1 MSAPEIYHYLQGTT
15 THYPCQQLTELSQQ
29 AGQVGD
35 KQGMQGSRRAHSKH
49 EQLQK
54 YRPG

>member
-1 MSAPEIYHYLQGTT
+1 MSAPKIYHYLQGTT

-54 YRPG
+54 HRPG